1 MKHCLIFYVFL
12 VKISFH
18 LSIDGTFIASFQP
31 SGDWS
36 SDEYLDYTGG
46 IAALE
51 EFTSC
56 HWQRTVSFSEKIGT
70 IWAYCQHFMANDWVL
85 RCIEFYLKYP
95 NFDGKVPFELYY
107 NGWIN
112 DTNFFAITYAPSD
125 YQHQRWNHFC
135 LIYSSKLGAS
145 WLYHNGKLISNI
157 SFNDNTIDGTKLLPV
172 IPESNKA
179 HNFAL
184 IVGQEPDSMIG
195 NFSKSQ
201 AH

>member
-12 VKISFH
+12 AKISFH
-18 LSIDGTFIASFQP
+18 SNVDGTFIASFQP

-46 IAALE
+46 LPALE
-51 EFTSC
+51 EFSSC
-56 HWQRTVSFSEKIGT
+56 HWQRTASFSEETGT
-70 IWAYCQHFMANDWVL
+70 IWAYCQHFSANDWVL
-85 RCIEFYLKYP
+85 RCIEFSLKYP

-112 DTNFFAITYAPSD
+112 NTTFFEITYSPSD

-135 LIYSSKLGAS
+135 LIYSSKRGAS
-145 WLYHNGKLISNI
+145 WLYHNGKLISNL

-172 IPESNKA
+172 IPDSNKA
-179 HNFAL
+179 Y
-184 IVGQEPDSMIG
+184 IVFPRKKENPG
-195 NFSKSQ
+195 
-201 AH
+201 